1 MMRRIKS
8 LPPEAIARLTGAQ
21 LNGDFVRA
29 CYCVRNHGDGTATIA
44 LDYYEMSIGRDF
56 CGYDDFMRVELTTAR
71 EVVAL
76 LNAQLPGRV
85 DAQTELDWSDSEG
98 ETP

>member
-1 MMRRIKS
+1 MKNRIKP
-8 LPPEAIARLTGAQ
+8 LPPEAVARLTGA
-21 LNGDFVRA
+21 LINGSLVRA

-56 CGYDDFMRVELTTAR
+56 GGHDDFMRVELTTAR

-85 DAQTELDWSDSEG
+85 DAETELDWPDSEG
-98 ETP
+98 HKK